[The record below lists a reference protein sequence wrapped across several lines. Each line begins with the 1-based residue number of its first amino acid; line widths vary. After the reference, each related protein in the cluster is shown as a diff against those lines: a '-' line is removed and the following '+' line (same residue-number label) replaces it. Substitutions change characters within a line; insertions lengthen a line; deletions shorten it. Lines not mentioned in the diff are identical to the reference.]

1 MELEKFLIDVEE
13 QSIKLK
19 DIKFLVDGVYLQIQT
34 IFNRILGELEHLEK
48 LYDKYSDQIYLRKV

>member
-19 DIKFLVDGVYLQIQT
+19 DIKFLVDGVYL
-34 IFNRILGELEHLEK
+34 
-48 LYDKYSDQIYLRKV
+48 